1 LTEFLQFL
9 PVNAREP
16 PVTQKKEKKKV
27 GPKPAIQRESTS
39 TSNSKR
45 TSARKAEE
53 NIKKHSQ
60 DSNPSNNNS
69 SLEGPAT
76 ASLFEN
82 IKKQLNSEE
91 VYQEFLKLVN
101 MYSNGVIGKQ
111 ELIKLVSEIIG
122 DHTELVKAFKKL
134 VSTSSSS
141 FGNFFCLIIFNRRKV

>member
-1 LTEFLQFL
+1 LAEFLQFL

-27 GPKPAIQRESTS
+27 GPKPAIQ
-39 TSNSKR
+39 TSNSSNSSKR

-53 NIKKHSQ
+53 NIKKHTHQ
-60 DSNPSNNNS
+60 ESNQNS

-101 MYSNGVIGKQ
+101 LYSNGVIGKQ

-141 FGNFFCLIIFNRRKV
+141 FGKFICF